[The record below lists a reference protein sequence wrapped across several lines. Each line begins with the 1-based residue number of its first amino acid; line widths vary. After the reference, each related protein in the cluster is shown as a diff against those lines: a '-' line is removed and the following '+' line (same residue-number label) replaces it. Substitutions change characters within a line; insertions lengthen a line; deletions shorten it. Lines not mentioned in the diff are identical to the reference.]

1 MSVRCVM
8 KKFLK
13 RLGIIFAVFF
23 GIMVV
28 LATIIETPE
37 QETKKEV
44 EQTDEQKTEQA
55 PQQATNQKTKQETGP
70 KAEAKANN
78 GPKAKPVVSKPIS
91 EHAFTE
97 YDKENYPKVYQK
109 WGSDWIERLEA
120 HERAAADKIANS
132 DNACDSI
139 SFIALSDAKS
149 IPKQEI
155 VVFVDCANG
164 ERFFVS
170 DKDLN
175 KELKSQS
182 EQAISDK
189 VALSECREMVKRDAK
204 YPDSVD
210 FKLLDTSVQKSKTH
224 GNIIV
229 TTKFTAKNDFGA
241 ELPYTAKC
249 LFTPDGKV
257 EFEYIK

>member
-1 MSVRCVM
+1 M

-55 PQQATNQKTKQETGP
+55 PQQATNQKTGP

-149 IPKQEI
+149 IPK
-155 VVFVDCANG
+155 
-164 ERFFVS
+164 
-170 DKDLN
+170 
-175 KELKSQS
+175 
-182 EQAISDK
+182 
-189 VALSECREMVKRDAK
+189 
-204 YPDSVD
+204 
-210 FKLLDTSVQKSKTH
+210 
-224 GNIIV
+224 
-229 TTKFTAKNDFGA
+229 
-241 ELPYTAKC
+241 
-249 LFTPDGKV
+249 
-257 EFEYIK
+257 

>member
-1 MSVRCVM
+1 MS
-8 KKFLK
+8 K
-13 RLGIIFAVFF
+13 
-23 GIMVV
+23 
-28 LATIIETPE
+28 
-37 QETKKEV
+37 
-44 EQTDEQKTEQA
+44 QTSRKPSKP

-189 VALSECREMVKRDAK
+189 VALSECRE
-204 YPDSVD
+204 
-210 FKLLDTSVQKSKTH
+210 
-224 GNIIV
+224 N
-229 TTKFTAKNDFGA
+229 A
-241 ELPYTAKC
+241 EKW
-249 LFTPDGKV
+249 
-257 EFEYIK
+257 